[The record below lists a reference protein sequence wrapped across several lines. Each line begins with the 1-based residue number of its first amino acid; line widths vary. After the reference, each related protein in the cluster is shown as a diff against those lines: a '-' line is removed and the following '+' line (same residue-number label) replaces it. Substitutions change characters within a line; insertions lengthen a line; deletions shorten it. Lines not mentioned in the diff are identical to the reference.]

1 MTDRIVRVRRVQWGD
16 PEARDEEVPGINLAP
31 PQKSRVAVL
40 SFALCVMIVL
50 SLAIIAY
57 RLWFE

>member
-16 PEARDEEVPGINLAP
+16 PEARYEAVPGINLAP
-31 PQKSRVAVL
+31 PQKSRVALL
-40 SFALCVMIVL
+40 SVALCVMIAF
-50 SLAIIAY
+50 SIAIIAY